1 VPFCTHCG
9 KPAPPADAFCR
20 SCGARQPTDPPE
32 AAAAAGGGLSP
43 RAASILCYVPWLGW
57 LAAVYVLASVKFQQT
72 RDVRFHAYQG
82 LYLFVAWLIL
92 DWAITPWIHLMS
104 VMRKTPLEGMLQ
116 LFLLVVWIVML
127 IKTSRG
133 ERYSLPVVGE
143 LAERSL

>member
-1 VPFCTHCG
+1 M
-9 KPAPPADAFCR
+9 
-20 SCGARQPTDPPE
+20 
-32 AAAAAGGGLSP
+32 SP

-57 LAAVYVLASVKFQQT
+57 LAAVYVLASAKFQQS
-72 RDVRFHAYQG
+72 RDTRFHAYQG
-82 LYLFVAWLIL
+82 LYLFVAWLVL

-133 ERYSLPVVGE
+133 ERYSLPAGPANSPNVPCR
-143 LAERSL
+143 RSAACAVRGRHDGRSYNDVAG